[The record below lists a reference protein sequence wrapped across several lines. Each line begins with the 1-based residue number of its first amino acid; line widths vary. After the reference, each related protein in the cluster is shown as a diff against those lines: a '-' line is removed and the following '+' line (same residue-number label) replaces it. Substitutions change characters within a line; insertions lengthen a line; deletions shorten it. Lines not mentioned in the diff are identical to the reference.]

1 MLTII
6 LPCYNPPKGWDDIV
20 VRNYNDLVCKIPD
33 EVEIIV
39 VNDGSTRPIPETS
52 VHKLSSEIAD
62 FQFIDNKSNNG
73 KGYAIRCGVP
83 FAKGELIIYTDI
95 DFPYNLDSIIA
106 VYQELLNGKS
116 DIAVGVKSKGYYN
129 NVPYAREVIS
139 KGLRFLTKSLLSLP
153 ISDTQC
159 GLKGFKKP
167 VKQVFLQTSINRY
180 LFDVEFL
187 RNAYKKKYTI
197 TPVTVELNSNVV
209 FRKMNYK
216 ILFPEMFNFMK
227 LLFKK

>member
-6 LPCYNPPKGWDDIV
+6 LPCYNPPEGWVNNV
-20 VRNYNDLVCKIPD
+20 VQNYNKIVATIPED
-33 EVEIIV
+33 VEVIV
-39 VNDGSTRPIPETS
+39 VNDGSTQPISETS
-52 VHKLSSEIAD
+52 IQKLSSEIVN

-116 DIAVGVKSKGYYN
+116 DIVAGVKSTEYYN
-129 NVPYAREVIS
+129 NVPYTRKVIS
-139 KGLRFLTKSLLSLP
+139 KSLRFLTKSLLSLP

-167 VKQVFLQTSINRY
+167 VKHVFLQTTINRY
-180 LFDVEFL
+180 LFDIEFL
-187 RNAYKKKYTI
+187 RNAYKKKYKI
-197 TPVTVELNSNVV
+197 TPVAVELNSNVV

-216 ILFPEMFNFMK
+216 ILFPEMFNFIK